1 MTSIFTPT
9 IPPNDSTSD
18 KGPGTRRRLLDTAAE
33 LFASRGY
40 RNVAVRDICE
50 QACANIAAVN
60 YHFGGKDK
68 LHLAAIDHARTRS
81 LQEDPTPAGPKPA
94 GPMTAETKLR
104 RHLRAMLGRAFA
116 TGPAGW
122 YMQIVLREMVDPTPA
137 LRHALDEN
145 IGPHQRRL
153 EAIVGQVISED
164 PDSDRVKDV
173 SAAIL
178 ATAIYYHSCR
188 PAVEHLRPDFEFN
201 QDTADR
207 LADTIMSMVLGGVA
221 AG

>member
-1 MTSIFTPT
+1 MTTLDT
-9 IPPNDSTSD
+9 TTSSPAELTAD

-33 LFASRGY
+33 LFANKGC

-81 LQEDPTPAGPKPA
+81 LKEDPTPAGPKPT
-94 GPMTAETKLR
+94 GPLTAEQKLR
-104 RHLRAMLGRAFA
+104 RLLRAMLGRVFA

-137 LRHALDEN
+137 LRPALDEN

-153 EAIVGQVISED
+153 EAIVGQVIGQD

-188 PAVEHLRPDFEFN
+188 PAIEHLRPGFEFN
-201 QDTADR
+201 QDAAERVTE
-207 LADTIMSMVLGGVA
+207 IMMSMVVGGAKRV
-221 AG
+221 